1 MTQEMR
7 ERCRKLKTNS
17 KRLSRESDELRG
29 RSAEALRNS
38 FAFHGHKDSSFNPE
52 PYYTQFAGQ
61 ILR

>member
-7 ERCRKLKTNS
+7 ERCRKLQTKS

-38 FAFHGHKDSSFNPE
+38 FAFRSHRDSSFNPE

>member
-1 MTQEMR
+1 MTQKMR
-7 ERCRKLKTNS
+7 ERCRKLQTNS

-38 FAFHGHKDSSFNPE
+38 FAFHSHKDSSFNPE

-61 ILR
+61 ISR